1 MSIMNKKKYAI
12 WAMLLT
18 ITLGLTSCSDDNSE
32 SAAGL
37 SIASFYPTIVMNG
50 TEVEIT
56 GTGLAQ
62 TTDVVFPGGQLATAV
77 RVIDDN
83 RIVATA
89 PAGVSETPD
98 VLVVQTGN
106 DQVESRQ
113 TIHKANPTLRYFNPA
128 DVAKTFEDLQIEGN
142 DFLLAE
148 SVIFGEGKDAVEVK
162 ALDFKR
168 KSNSNVTISL
178 PEKTPLGEN
187 IPVKMRFDNGE
198 TLDLGNLNVEEGEKP
213 GGHWEEKTD
222 VLYSGDPVVI
232 GNWEGTVTIDK
243 EAFADAKVGDIL
255 RLYFKDPVAGEW
267 VAFYP
272 QNYDW
277 GGLTE
282 ELGNGINLSPY
293 FDQGYYD
300 LVIDEEILPIV
311 QSGGIRIRGCNYT
324 VTKVER
330 IYQEWV
336 SDINLNETVLYDGDP
351 VVMTMDVWGYP
362 ENIVVPAE
370 ALANLQVGDIIREY
384 VTDPTGGFDTSNW
397 DNRMVGVLRG
407 ASSTWVERYYN
418 LWEDENNFTQ
428 GYCDY
433 VVDEEFLNLIK
444 AEGLELIGCRHTC
457 TKLSI
462 IVP

>member
-148 SVIFGEGKDAVEVK
+148 SVIFGEGEDAVEVK

-213 GGHWEEKTD
+213 GGHWEEKTAT
-222 VLYSGDPVVI
+222 LYSGDPVVI
-232 GNWEGTVTIDK
+232 GNWENSVEFAKGT
-243 EAFADAKVGDIL
+243 FADANVGDII
-255 RLYFKDPVAGEW
+255 RIYVKDPVAGEW
-267 VAFYP
+267 VDC
-272 QNYDW
+272 QIQQDW
-277 GGLTE
+277 SSIEGMDIPITADIVERG
-282 ELGNGINLSPY
+282 Y
-293 FDQGYYD
+293 FDVV
-300 LVIDEEILPIV
+300 LDEVTLPIF
-311 QSGGIRIRGCNYT
+311 QDNIIRIRGSYYT

-351 VVMTMDVWGYP
+351 VVMTMDVWGAP
-362 ENIVVPAE
+362 ENIVVPAS
-370 ALANLQVGDIIREY
+370 ALADLQVGDIIREY

-407 ASSTWVERYYN
+407 ASTTWVERYYN